1 MIDPKIL
8 KENIQSCKDNLA
20 KRGYS
25 LDDKKFLSL
34 ENQRKDL
41 QTRVE
46 DLQSQKNKLSK
57 NFGELKKSGQSTD
70 ELALELEKIKS
81 QTIDLEKNLSVIQK
95 EISTFLM
102 DIPNLISEDTPTGTS
117 EDDNK
122 LIEEYLKPQVLKSD
136 SHIEIT
142 DQISLELGNKLSGS
156 RFSVLK
162 GSVAKLHRSLCT
174 YMINEAID
182 NGYEETYVPYIVNYD
197 ALEGT
202 GQLPKF
208 EEDLFKLSNDQYL
221 IPTAEVP
228 LTNLLRDST
237 LNESDLP
244 VKLTAHTP
252 CFRSEAGNYGK
263 DTKGMIRQHQ
273 FEKVELVKFV
283 HPEESDKALEDLT
296 DNAAQLLDKLELSY
310 RKVVLCTGDLGFSS
324 AKTIDLEVWLP
335 SQNCFREISSC
346 SNFRDFQAR
355 RINVKVKNSKNK
367 YIPHTLNGSALAVG
381 RTLVAILE
389 NNYVE
394 GEGVRVPNVLSKYLD
409 FSLIEEKN

>member
-8 KENIQSCKDNLA
+8 KEDIQSCKDNLA

-41 QTRVE
+41 QTNVE
-46 DLQSQKNKLSK
+46 ELQAQKNKLSK

-70 ELALELEKIKS
+70 ELSLELEKIKS
-81 QTIDLEKNLSVIQK
+81 QTIDLEKNLSLLQK

-102 DIPNLISEDTPTGTS
+102 DIPNLISEDTPPGTS

-122 LIEEYLKPQVLKSD
+122 LIEEYLKPQVFKSD

-162 GSVAKLHRSLCT
+162 GSVAKLHRSLCS
-174 YMINEAID
+174 YMINEAIN

-228 LTNLLRDST
+228 LTNLFRDQIVSEDT
-237 LNESDLP
+237 LP
-244 VKLTAHTP
+244 IKLTAHTP
-252 CFRSEAGNYGK
+252 CFRSEAGSYGK
-263 DTKGMIRQHQ
+263 DTNGLIRLHQ
-273 FEKVELVKFV
+273 FDKVEIVQIVK
-283 HPEESDKALEDLT
+283 PQDSENALEEITSHAKSILK
-296 DNAAQLLDKLELSY
+296 KLELPF
-310 RKVVLCTGDLGFSS
+310 KVVQLCSGDVGFSAS
-324 AKTIDLEVWLP
+324 KTFDIEVWMP
-335 SQNCFREISSC
+335 SQQKYREISSC
-346 SNFRDFQAR
+346 SNFLDFQAR
-355 RINVKVKNSKNK
+355 RSKIRFKENGNNHFV
-367 YIPHTLNGSALAVG
+367 HTLNGSALAVG
-381 RTLVAILE
+381 RTLIAVIE
-389 NNYVE
+389 NNFNQKLKIINIPKELQNLMDAEV
-394 GEGVRVPNVLSKYLD
+394 
-409 FSLIEEKN
+409 IEL

>member
-41 QTRVE
+41 QISVE
-46 DLQSQKNKLSK
+46 DLQAQKNKLSK

-70 ELALELEKIKS
+70 ELALELEEIKS
-81 QTIDLEKNLSVIQK
+81 QTTDLEKTLSALQI
-95 EISTFLM
+95 EISSFLM
-102 DIPNLISEDTPTGTS
+102 DIPNLISEDTPTGTC

-122 LIEEYLKPQVLKSD
+122 LIEEYLKPHVLKSD
-136 SHIEIT
+136 SHLDIT

-162 GSVAKLHRSLCT
+162 GNVAKLHRSLCT
-174 YMINEAID
+174 YMINEAIN

-228 LTNLLRDST
+228 LTNLFRDQIVDQ
-237 LNESDLP
+237 DLLP
-244 VKLTAHTP
+244 IKLTAHTP
-252 CFRSEAGNYGK
+252 CFRSEAGSYGK
-263 DTKGMIRQHQ
+263 DTNGLIRLHQ
-273 FEKVELVKFV
+273 FDKVEIVQIVK
-283 HPEESDKALEDLT
+283 PQDSDKALGEITSHAKSVLE
-296 DNAAQLLDKLELSY
+296 KLELPY
-310 RKVVLCTGDLGFSS
+310 RVVQLCSGDVGFSAS
-324 AKTIDLEVWLP
+324 KTFDIEVWMP
-335 SQNCFREISSC
+335 SQEKYREISSC
-346 SNFRDFQAR
+346 SNFLDFQAR
-355 RINVKVKNSKNK
+355 RSKIRFKENGKNRFV
-367 YIPHTLNGSALAVG
+367 HTLNGSALAVG
-381 RTLVAILE
+381 RTLIAVIE
-389 NNYVE
+389 NNF
-394 GEGVRVPNVLSKYLD
+394 NKKLK
-409 FSLIEEKN
+409 LINIPKELQNLMDADIIEL

>member
-25 LDDKKFLSL
+25 LDDEKFLSL

-57 NFGELKKSGQSTD
+57 NFGKLKKSGQSTD
-70 ELALELEKIKS
+70 VLALELEEIKS
-81 QTIDLEKNLSVIQK
+81 QTTDLEKNLSALQI
-95 EISTFLM
+95 EISSFLM

-136 SHIEIT
+136 SHLDIT

-162 GSVAKLHRSLCT
+162 GNVAKLHRSLCT
-174 YMINEAID
+174 YMINEAIN

-228 LTNLLRDST
+228 LTNLFRDQIVDQ
-237 LNESDLP
+237 DLLP
-244 VKLTAHTP
+244 IKLTAHTP
-252 CFRSEAGNYGK
+252 CFRSEAGSYGK
-263 DTKGMIRQHQ
+263 DTNGLIRLHQ
-273 FEKVELVKFV
+273 FDKVEIVQIVK
-283 HPEESDKALEDLT
+283 PQDSDKALGEITSHAKSVLE
-296 DNAAQLLDKLELSY
+296 KLELPY
-310 RKVVLCTGDLGFSS
+310 RVVQLCSGDVGFSAS
-324 AKTIDLEVWLP
+324 KTFDIEVWMP
-335 SQNCFREISSC
+335 SQEKYREISSC
-346 SNFRDFQAR
+346 SNFSDFQAR
-355 RINVKVKNSKNK
+355 RSKIRFKENGKNHFA
-367 YIPHTLNGSALAVG
+367 HTLNGSALAVG
-381 RTLVAILE
+381 RTLIAVIE
-389 NNYVE
+389 NNF
-394 GEGVRVPNVLSKYLD
+394 NKKLK
-409 FSLIEEKN
+409 LINIPKELQNLMDADIIEL

>member
-34 ENQRKDL
+34 EKQRKDL

-46 DLQSQKNKLSK
+46 DLQSKKNKLSK

-70 ELALELEKIKS
+70 ELSLELEKIKS
-81 QTIDLEKNLSVIQK
+81 QTTDLEKNLSALQI
-95 EISTFLM
+95 EISSFLM

-136 SHIEIT
+136 SHLDIT

-162 GSVAKLHRSLCT
+162 GNVAKLHRSLCT
-174 YMINEAID
+174 YMINEAIN

-228 LTNLLRDST
+228 LTNLFRDQIVDQ
-237 LNESDLP
+237 DLLP
-244 VKLTAHTP
+244 IKLTAHTP
-252 CFRSEAGNYGK
+252 CFRSEAGSYGK
-263 DTKGMIRQHQ
+263 DTNGLIRLHQ
-273 FEKVELVKFV
+273 FDKVEIVQIVK
-283 HPEESDKALEDLT
+283 PQDSNKALGEITSHAKSVLE
-296 DNAAQLLDKLELSY
+296 KLELPY
-310 RKVVLCTGDLGFSS
+310 RVVQLCSGDLGFSAS
-324 AKTIDLEVWLP
+324 KTFDIEVWMP
-335 SQNCFREISSC
+335 SQEKYREISSC
-346 SNFRDFQAR
+346 SNFSDFQAR
-355 RINVKVKNSKNK
+355 RSKIRFKENGK
-367 YIPHTLNGSALAVG
+367 SHFVHTLNGSALAVG
-381 RTLVAILE
+381 RTLIAVIE
-389 NNYVE
+389 NNL
-394 GEGVRVPNVLSKYLD
+394 NKKLK
-409 FSLIEEKN
+409 LINIPKELQNLMDADIIEL

>member
-8 KENIQSCKDNLA
+8 KEDIQSCKDNLA

-41 QTRVE
+41 QTNVE
-46 DLQSQKNKLSK
+46 ELQAQKNKLSK
-57 NFGELKKSGQSTD
+57 NFGELKKSGESTD
-70 ELALELEKIKS
+70 ELSLELEKIKL
-81 QTIDLEKNLSVIQK
+81 QTIDLEKNLSVLQK

-102 DIPNLISEDTPTGTS
+102 DIPNLISEDTPTGTC

-174 YMINEAID
+174 YMINEAIN

-208 EEDLFKLSNDQYL
+208 EEDLFRLSNDQYL

-228 LTNLLRDST
+228 LTNLFRDQIVS
-237 LNESDLP
+237 EDVLP
-244 VKLTAHTP
+244 LKLTAHTP
-252 CFRSEAGNYGK
+252 CFRSEAGSYGK
-263 DTKGMIRQHQ
+263 DTNGLIRLHQ
-273 FEKVELVKFV
+273 FDKVEIVQIVK
-283 HPEESDKALEDLT
+283 PQDSEKALEEITSHAKSILK
-296 DNAAQLLDKLELSY
+296 KLELPF
-310 RKVVLCTGDLGFSS
+310 KVVQLCSGDVGFSAS
-324 AKTIDLEVWLP
+324 KTFDIEVWMP
-335 SQNCFREISSC
+335 SQEKYREISSC
-346 SNFRDFQAR
+346 SNFLDFQAR
-355 RINVKVKNSKNK
+355 RSKIRFKENGNNRFV
-367 YIPHTLNGSALAVG
+367 HTLNGSALAVG
-381 RTLVAILE
+381 RTLIALIE
-389 NNYVE
+389 NNF
-394 GEGVRVPNVLSKYLD
+394 NHKLK
-409 FSLIEEKN
+409 LIYIPKELQKLMDAEVIEL

>member
-41 QTRVE
+41 QISVE
-46 DLQSQKNKLSK
+46 DLQAQKNKLSK

-70 ELALELEKIKS
+70 ELALELEEIKS
-81 QTIDLEKNLSVIQK
+81 QTTDLEKTLSALQI
-95 EISTFLM
+95 EISSFLM

-136 SHIEIT
+136 SHLDIT

-162 GSVAKLHRSLCT
+162 GNVAKLHRSLCT
-174 YMINEAID
+174 YMINEAIN

-228 LTNLLRDST
+228 LTNLFRDQIVDQ
-237 LNESDLP
+237 DLLP
-244 VKLTAHTP
+244 IKLTAHTP
-252 CFRSEAGNYGK
+252 CFRSEAGSYGK
-263 DTKGMIRQHQ
+263 DTNGLIRLHQ
-273 FEKVELVKFV
+273 FDKVEIVQIVK
-283 HPEESDKALEDLT
+283 PQDSDKALGEITSHAKSVLE
-296 DNAAQLLDKLELSY
+296 KLELPY
-310 RKVVLCTGDLGFSS
+310 RVVQLCSGDVGFSAS
-324 AKTIDLEVWLP
+324 KTFDIEVWMP
-335 SQNCFREISSC
+335 SQEKYREISSC
-346 SNFRDFQAR
+346 SNFSDFQAR
-355 RINVKVKNSKNK
+355 RSKIRFKENGKNHFV
-367 YIPHTLNGSALAVG
+367 HTLNGSALAVG
-381 RTLVAILE
+381 RTLIAVIE
-389 NNYVE
+389 NNF
-394 GEGVRVPNVLSKYLD
+394 NKKLK
-409 FSLIEEKN
+409 LINIPKQLQNLMDADIIEL

>member
-41 QTRVE
+41 QNRVE
-46 DLQSQKNKLSK
+46 DLQAQKNKLSK
-57 NFGELKKSGQSTD
+57 NFGVLKKSGQSTD
-70 ELALELEKIKS
+70 ELALELEEIKS
-81 QTIDLEKNLSVIQK
+81 QTTDLEKNFSELQI
-95 EISTFLM
+95 EISSFLM
-102 DIPNLISEDTPTGTS
+102 DIPNLISEDTPIGTS

-136 SHIEIT
+136 SHLDIT

-162 GSVAKLHRSLCT
+162 GNVARLHRSLCT
-174 YMINEAID
+174 YMISEAIN

-228 LTNLLRDST
+228 LTNLFRDQIVDQ
-237 LNESDLP
+237 DLLP
-244 VKLTAHTP
+244 IKLTAHTP
-252 CFRSEAGNYGK
+252 CFRSEAGSYGK
-263 DTKGMIRQHQ
+263 DTNGLIRLHQ
-273 FEKVELVKFV
+273 FDKVEIVQIVK
-283 HPEESDKALEDLT
+283 PQDSDTALGEITSHAKSVLE
-296 DNAAQLLDKLELSY
+296 KLELPY
-310 RKVVLCTGDLGFSS
+310 RVVQLCSGDVGFSAS
-324 AKTIDLEVWLP
+324 KTFDIEVWMP
-335 SQNCFREISSC
+335 SQEKYREISSC
-346 SNFRDFQAR
+346 SNFSDFQAR
-355 RINVKVKNSKNK
+355 RSKIRFKEKGMNQFV
-367 YIPHTLNGSALAVG
+367 HTLNGSALAVG
-381 RTLVAILE
+381 RTLIAVIE
-389 NNYVE
+389 NNF
-394 GEGVRVPNVLSKYLD
+394 NKKLK
-409 FSLIEEKN
+409 LINIPKELQNLMDADIIEL

>member
-57 NFGELKKSGQSTD
+57 NFGVLKKSGQSTD
-70 ELALELEKIKS
+70 ELALELEEIKS
-81 QTIDLEKNLSVIQK
+81 QTTDLEKNFSELQI
-95 EISTFLM
+95 EISSFLM
-102 DIPNLISEDTPTGTS
+102 DIPNLISEDTPIGTS

-136 SHIEIT
+136 SHLDIT

-162 GSVAKLHRSLCT
+162 GNVAKLHRSLCT
-174 YMINEAID
+174 YMISEAIN

-228 LTNLLRDST
+228 LTNLFRDQIVDQ
-237 LNESDLP
+237 DLLP
-244 VKLTAHTP
+244 IKLTAHTP
-252 CFRSEAGNYGK
+252 CFRSEAGSYGK
-263 DTKGMIRQHQ
+263 DTNGLIRLHQ
-273 FEKVELVKFV
+273 FDKVEIVQIVK
-283 HPEESDKALEDLT
+283 PQDSDTALGEITSHAKSVLE
-296 DNAAQLLDKLELSY
+296 KLELPY
-310 RKVVLCTGDLGFSS
+310 RVVQLCSGDVGFSAS
-324 AKTIDLEVWLP
+324 KTFDIEVWMP
-335 SQNCFREISSC
+335 SQEKYREISSC
-346 SNFRDFQAR
+346 SNFSDFQAR
-355 RINVKVKNSKNK
+355 RSKIRFKEKGMNQFV
-367 YIPHTLNGSALAVG
+367 HTLNGSALAVG
-381 RTLVAILE
+381 RTLIAVIE
-389 NNYVE
+389 NNF
-394 GEGVRVPNVLSKYLD
+394 NKKLK
-409 FSLIEEKN
+409 LINIPKELQNLMDADIIEL

>member
-8 KENIQSCKDNLA
+8 KEDIQSCKDNLA

-41 QTRVE
+41 QTNVE
-46 DLQSQKNKLSK
+46 ELQAQKNKLSK

-70 ELALELEKIKS
+70 ELSLELEKIKS
-81 QTIDLEKNLSVIQK
+81 QTIDLEKNLSVLQK

-174 YMINEAID
+174 YMINEAIN

-228 LTNLLRDST
+228 LTNLFRDQIVS
-237 LNESDLP
+237 EDILP
-244 VKLTAHTP
+244 IKLTAHTP
-252 CFRSEAGNYGK
+252 CFRSEAGSYGK
-263 DTKGMIRQHQ
+263 DTNGLIRLHQ
-273 FEKVELVKFV
+273 FDKVEIVQIVK
-283 HPEESDKALEDLT
+283 PQDSENALEEITSHAKSILK
-296 DNAAQLLDKLELSY
+296 KLELPF
-310 RKVVLCTGDLGFSS
+310 KVVQLCSGDVGFSAS
-324 AKTIDLEVWLP
+324 KTFDIEVWMP
-335 SQNCFREISSC
+335 SQEKYREISSC
-346 SNFRDFQAR
+346 SNFLDFQAR
-355 RINVKVKNSKNK
+355 RSKIRFKENGNNRFV
-367 YIPHTLNGSALAVG
+367 HTLNGSALAVG
-381 RTLVAILE
+381 RTLIALIE
-389 NNYVE
+389 NNF
-394 GEGVRVPNVLSKYLD
+394 NQKLK
-409 FSLIEEKN
+409 LINIPKELQNLMDAEVIEL

>member
-8 KENIQSCKDNLA
+8 KEDIQSCKDNLA

-41 QTRVE
+41 QTNVE
-46 DLQSQKNKLSK
+46 ELQAQKNKLSK

-81 QTIDLEKNLSVIQK
+81 QTIDLEKNLSLLQT

-174 YMINEAID
+174 YMINEAIN

-228 LTNLLRDST
+228 LTNLFRDQIVS
-237 LNESDLP
+237 EDRLP
-244 VKLTAHTP
+244 IKLTAHTP
-252 CFRSEAGNYGK
+252 CFRSEAGSYGK
-263 DTKGMIRQHQ
+263 DTNGLIRLHQ
-273 FEKVELVKFV
+273 FDKVEIVQIVK
-283 HPEESDKALEDLT
+283 PQDSNKALGEITSHAKSVLE
-296 DNAAQLLDKLELSY
+296 KLELPY
-310 RKVVLCTGDLGFSS
+310 RVVQLCSGDVGFSS
-324 AKTIDLEVWLP
+324 SKTFDIEVWMP
-335 SQNCFREISSC
+335 SQEKYREISSC
-346 SNFRDFQAR
+346 SNFSDFQAR
-355 RINVKVKNSKNK
+355 RSKIRFKENGKNHFV
-367 YIPHTLNGSALAVG
+367 HTLNGSALAVG
-381 RTLVAILE
+381 RTLIAVIE
-389 NNYVE
+389 NNF
-394 GEGVRVPNVLSKYLD
+394 NQKLK
-409 FSLIEEKN
+409 LINIPKELQNLMDAEVIEL

>member
-41 QTRVE
+41 QNRVE
-46 DLQSQKNKLSK
+46 DLQAQKNKLSK
-57 NFGELKKSGQSTD
+57 NFGVLKKSGQSTD
-70 ELALELEKIKS
+70 ELALELEEIKS
-81 QTIDLEKNLSVIQK
+81 QTTDLEKNFSELQI
-95 EISTFLM
+95 EISSFLM
-102 DIPNLISEDTPTGTS
+102 DIPNLISEDTPIGTS

-136 SHIEIT
+136 SHLDIT

-162 GSVAKLHRSLCT
+162 GNVAKLHRSLCT
-174 YMINEAID
+174 YMISEAIN

-228 LTNLLRDST
+228 LTNLFRDQIVDQ
-237 LNESDLP
+237 DLLP
-244 VKLTAHTP
+244 IKLTAHTP
-252 CFRSEAGNYGK
+252 CFRSEAGSYGK
-263 DTKGMIRQHQ
+263 DTNGLIRLHQ
-273 FEKVELVKFV
+273 FDKVEIVQIVK
-283 HPEESDKALEDLT
+283 PQDSDTALGEITSHAKSVLE
-296 DNAAQLLDKLELSY
+296 KLELPY
-310 RKVVLCTGDLGFSS
+310 RVVQLCSGDVGFSAS
-324 AKTIDLEVWLP
+324 KTFDIEVWMP
-335 SQNCFREISSC
+335 SQEKYREISSC
-346 SNFRDFQAR
+346 SNFSDFQAR
-355 RINVKVKNSKNK
+355 RSKIRFKEKGMNQFV
-367 YIPHTLNGSALAVG
+367 HTLNGSALAVG
-381 RTLVAILE
+381 RTLIAVIE
-389 NNYVE
+389 NNF
-394 GEGVRVPNVLSKYLD
+394 NKKLK
-409 FSLIEEKN
+409 LINIPKELQNLMDADIIEL

>member
-25 LDDKKFLSL
+25 LDDEKFLSL

-70 ELALELEKIKS
+70 VLALELEEIKS
-81 QTIDLEKNLSVIQK
+81 QTTDLEKTLSALQI
-95 EISTFLM
+95 EISSFLM

-136 SHIEIT
+136 SHLDIT

-174 YMINEAID
+174 YMINQAIN

-228 LTNLLRDST
+228 LTNLFRDQIVDQN
-237 LNESDLP
+237 LLP
-244 VKLTAHTP
+244 IKLTAHTP
-252 CFRSEAGNYGK
+252 CFRSEAGSYGK
-263 DTKGMIRQHQ
+263 DTNGLIRLHQ
-273 FEKVELVKFV
+273 FDKVEIVQIVK
-283 HPEESDKALEDLT
+283 PQDSDKALGEITSHAKSVLE
-296 DNAAQLLDKLELSY
+296 KLELPY
-310 RKVVLCTGDLGFSS
+310 RVVQLCSGDVGFSAS
-324 AKTIDLEVWLP
+324 KTFDIEVWMP
-335 SQNCFREISSC
+335 SQEKYREISSC
-346 SNFRDFQAR
+346 SNFSDFQAR
-355 RINVKVKNSKNK
+355 RSKIRFKENGKNHFV
-367 YIPHTLNGSALAVG
+367 HTLNGSALAVG
-381 RTLVAILE
+381 RTLIAVIE
-389 NNYVE
+389 NNF
-394 GEGVRVPNVLSKYLD
+394 NKKLK
-409 FSLIEEKN
+409 LINIPKELQNLMDADIIEL

>member
-8 KENIQSCKDNLA
+8 KEDIQSCKDNLA

-34 ENQRKDL
+34 ESQRKDL
-41 QTRVE
+41 QTNVE
-46 DLQSQKNKLSK
+46 ELQAQKNKLSK

-70 ELALELEKIKS
+70 ELSLELEKIKS
-81 QTIDLEKNLSVIQK
+81 QTIDLEKNLSLLQK

-102 DIPNLISEDTPTGTS
+102 DIPNLISKDTPPGTS

-162 GSVAKLHRSLCT
+162 GSVARLHRALCT
-174 YMINEAID
+174 YMINEAIN

-228 LTNLLRDST
+228 LTNLFRDQIVS
-237 LNESDLP
+237 EDILP
-244 VKLTAHTP
+244 IKLTAHTP
-252 CFRSEAGNYGK
+252 CFRSEAGSYGK
-263 DTKGMIRQHQ
+263 DTNGLIRLHQ
-273 FEKVELVKFV
+273 FDKVEIVQIVK
-283 HPEESDKALEDLT
+283 PQDSDKALEEITSHAKSILK
-296 DNAAQLLDKLELSY
+296 KLELPF
-310 RKVVLCTGDLGFSS
+310 KIVQLCSGDVGFSAS
-324 AKTIDLEVWLP
+324 KTFDIEVWMP
-335 SQNCFREISSC
+335 SQEKYREISSC
-346 SNFRDFQAR
+346 SNFSDFQAR
-355 RINVKVKNSKNK
+355 RSKIRFKENGKNHFA
-367 YIPHTLNGSALAVG
+367 HTLNGSALAVG
-381 RTLVAILE
+381 RTLIAVIE
-389 NNYVE
+389 NNFDQK
-394 GEGVRVPNVLSKYLD
+394 LK
-409 FSLIEEKN
+409 LINIPKELQNLMDADVIEL

>member
-8 KENIQSCKDNLA
+8 KEDIQSCKDNLA

-41 QTRVE
+41 QTNVE
-46 DLQSQKNKLSK
+46 ELQAQKNKLSK

-70 ELALELEKIKS
+70 ELSLELEKIKS
-81 QTIDLEKNLSVIQK
+81 QTIDLEKNLSLLQK

-102 DIPNLISEDTPTGTS
+102 DIPNLISKDTPPGTS

-122 LIEEYLKPQVLKSD
+122 LIEEYLKPQALKSD

-162 GSVAKLHRSLCT
+162 GSVARLHRSLCT
-174 YMINEAID
+174 YMINEAIN

-228 LTNLLRDST
+228 LTNLFRDQIVS
-237 LNESDLP
+237 EDILP
-244 VKLTAHTP
+244 IKLTAHTP
-252 CFRSEAGNYGK
+252 CFRSEAGSYGK
-263 DTKGMIRQHQ
+263 DTNGLIRLHQ
-273 FEKVELVKFV
+273 FDKVEIVQIVK
-283 HPEESDKALEDLT
+283 PQDSENALEEITSHAKSILK
-296 DNAAQLLDKLELSY
+296 KLELPF
-310 RKVVLCTGDLGFSS
+310 KVVQLCSGDVGFSAS
-324 AKTIDLEVWLP
+324 KTFDIEVWMP
-335 SQNCFREISSC
+335 SQEKYREISSC
-346 SNFRDFQAR
+346 SNFLDFQAR
-355 RINVKVKNSKNK
+355 RSKIRFKENGNNHFV
-367 YIPHTLNGSALAVG
+367 HTLNGSALAVG
-381 RTLVAILE
+381 RTLIAVIE
-389 NNYVE
+389 NNFNQKLKIINIPKDLQNLMDAEV
-394 GEGVRVPNVLSKYLD
+394 
-409 FSLIEEKN
+409 IEL

>member
-8 KENIQSCKDNLA
+8 KEDIQSCKDNLA

-41 QTRVE
+41 QTNVE
-46 DLQSQKNKLSK
+46 ELQAQKNKLSK

-70 ELALELEKIKS
+70 ELSLELEKIKS
-81 QTIDLEKNLSVIQK
+81 QTIDLEKNLSLLQT

-102 DIPNLISEDTPTGTS
+102 DIPNLISEDTPPGTS
-117 EDDNK
+117 VDDNK

-162 GSVAKLHRSLCT
+162 GSVARLHRSLCT
-174 YMINEAID
+174 YMINEAIN

-228 LTNLLRDST
+228 LTNLFRDQIVS
-237 LNESDLP
+237 EDILP
-244 VKLTAHTP
+244 IKLTAHTP
-252 CFRSEAGNYGK
+252 CFRSEAGSYGK
-263 DTKGMIRQHQ
+263 DTNGLIRLHQ
-273 FEKVELVKFV
+273 FDKVEIVQIVK
-283 HPEESDKALEDLT
+283 PQDSENALEEITSHAKSILK
-296 DNAAQLLDKLELSY
+296 KLELPF
-310 RKVVLCTGDLGFSS
+310 KVVQLCSGDVGFSAS
-324 AKTIDLEVWLP
+324 KTFDIEVWMP
-335 SQNCFREISSC
+335 SQEKYREISSC
-346 SNFRDFQAR
+346 SNFLDFQAR
-355 RINVKVKNSKNK
+355 RSKIRFKENGNNHFV
-367 YIPHTLNGSALAVG
+367 HTLNGSALAVG
-381 RTLVAILE
+381 RTLIAVIE
-389 NNYVE
+389 NNFNQKLKIINIPKELQNLMDAEV
-394 GEGVRVPNVLSKYLD
+394 
-409 FSLIEEKN
+409 IEL

>member
-8 KENIQSCKDNLA
+8 KEDIQSCKDNLA

-41 QTRVE
+41 QTNVE
-46 DLQSQKNKLSK
+46 ELQAQKNKLSK

-81 QTIDLEKNLSVIQK
+81 QSIDLEKNLSLLQT

-122 LIEEYLKPQVLKSD
+122 LIEEYLKPHVLKSD

-174 YMINEAID
+174 YMINEAIN

-228 LTNLLRDST
+228 LTNLFRDQIVS
-237 LNESDLP
+237 EDILP
-244 VKLTAHTP
+244 IKLTAHTP
-252 CFRSEAGNYGK
+252 CFRSEAGSYGK
-263 DTKGMIRQHQ
+263 DTNGLIRLHQ
-273 FEKVELVKFV
+273 FDKVEIVQIVK
-283 HPEESDKALEDLT
+283 PQDSNKALGEITSHAKSVLE
-296 DNAAQLLDKLELSY
+296 KLELPY
-310 RKVVLCTGDLGFSS
+310 RVVQLCSGDVGFSS
-324 AKTIDLEVWLP
+324 SKTFDIEVWMP
-335 SQNCFREISSC
+335 SQEKYREISSC
-346 SNFRDFQAR
+346 SNFSDFQAR
-355 RINVKVKNSKNK
+355 RSKIRFKENGKNHFV
-367 YIPHTLNGSALAVG
+367 HTLNGSALAVG
-381 RTLVAILE
+381 RTLIAVIE
-389 NNYVE
+389 NNF
-394 GEGVRVPNVLSKYLD
+394 NQKLK
-409 FSLIEEKN
+409 LINIPKELQNLMDADVIEL

>member
-8 KENIQSCKDNLA
+8 KEDIQSCKDNLA

-41 QTRVE
+41 QTNVE
-46 DLQSQKNKLSK
+46 ELQAQKNKLSK

-70 ELALELEKIKS
+70 ELSLELEKIKS
-81 QTIDLEKNLSVIQK
+81 QTIDLEKNLSVLQK

-162 GSVAKLHRSLCT
+162 GSVARLHRSLCT
-174 YMINEAID
+174 YMINEAIN

-228 LTNLLRDST
+228 LTNLFRDQIVS
-237 LNESDLP
+237 EDILP
-244 VKLTAHTP
+244 IKLTAHTP
-252 CFRSEAGNYGK
+252 CFRSEAGSYGK
-263 DTKGMIRQHQ
+263 DTNGLIRLHQ
-273 FEKVELVKFV
+273 FDKVEIVQIVK
-283 HPEESDKALEDLT
+283 PQDSENALEEITSHAKSILK
-296 DNAAQLLDKLELSY
+296 KLELPF
-310 RKVVLCTGDLGFSS
+310 KVVQLCSGDVGFSAS
-324 AKTIDLEVWLP
+324 KTFDIEVWMP
-335 SQNCFREISSC
+335 SQEKYREISSC
-346 SNFRDFQAR
+346 SNFLDFQAR
-355 RINVKVKNSKNK
+355 RSKIRFKENGNNHFV
-367 YIPHTLNGSALAVG
+367 HTLNGSALAVG
-381 RTLVAILE
+381 RTLIAVIE
-389 NNYVE
+389 NNFNQKLKIINIPKELQNLMDAEV
-394 GEGVRVPNVLSKYLD
+394 
-409 FSLIEEKN
+409 IEL

>member
-34 ENQRKDL
+34 EKQRKDL

-46 DLQSQKNKLSK
+46 DLQSKKNKLSK

-70 ELALELEKIKS
+70 QLALELEEIKS
-81 QTIDLEKNLSVIQK
+81 QTTDLEKNLSALQI
-95 EISTFLM
+95 EISSFLM

-136 SHIEIT
+136 SHLDIT

-162 GSVAKLHRSLCT
+162 GNVAKLHRSLCT
-174 YMINEAID
+174 YMINEAIN

-228 LTNLLRDST
+228 LTNLFRDQIVS
-237 LNESDLP
+237 EDILP
-244 VKLTAHTP
+244 IKLTAHTP
-252 CFRSEAGNYGK
+252 CFRSEAGSYGK
-263 DTKGMIRQHQ
+263 DTNGLIRLHQ
-273 FEKVELVKFV
+273 FDKVEIVQIVK
-283 HPEESDKALEDLT
+283 PQDSEKALEEITSHAKSILQKLDLPF
-296 DNAAQLLDKLELSY
+296 
-310 RKVVLCTGDLGFSS
+310 KVVQLCSGDVGFSAS
-324 AKTIDLEVWLP
+324 KTFDIEVWMP
-335 SQNCFREISSC
+335 SQEKYREISSC
-346 SNFRDFQAR
+346 SNFSDFQAR
-355 RINVKVKNSKNK
+355 RSKIRFKENGKNHFV
-367 YIPHTLNGSALAVG
+367 HTLNGSALAVG
-381 RTLVAILE
+381 RTLIAVIE
-389 NNYVE
+389 NNF
-394 GEGVRVPNVLSKYLD
+394 NQKLK
-409 FSLIEEKN
+409 LINIPKELQNLMDAEVIEV

>member
-8 KENIQSCKDNLA
+8 KEDIKSCKNNLA
-20 KRGYS
+20 KRGYN
-25 LDDKKFLSL
+25 LDDKKFLSM

-41 QTRVE
+41 QTSVE
-46 DLQSQKNKLSK
+46 DLQAQKNKFSK

-70 ELALELEKIKS
+70 ELSLELEEIKS
-81 QTIDLEKNLSVIQK
+81 QTIDLEKNLSTLQN

-162 GSVAKLHRSLCT
+162 GNVAKLHRSLCT
-174 YMINEAID
+174 YMINEAIN

-208 EEDLFKLSNDQYL
+208 EEDLFKLSNDQFL

-228 LTNLLRDST
+228 LTNLFRDQIVS
-237 LNESDLP
+237 EDMLP
-244 VKLTAHTP
+244 IKLTAHTP
-252 CFRSEAGNYGK
+252 CFRSEAGSYGK
-263 DTKGMIRQHQ
+263 DTNGLIRLHQ
-273 FEKVELVKFV
+273 FDKVEIVQIVK
-283 HPEESDKALEDLT
+283 PQDSEKALDEITSHAKSILK
-296 DNAAQLLDKLELSY
+296 KLELPF
-310 RKVVLCTGDLGFSS
+310 KVVQLCSGDVGFS
-324 AKTIDLEVWLP
+324 ANKTFDIEVWMP
-335 SQNCFREISSC
+335 SQEKYREISSC
-346 SNFRDFQAR
+346 SNFLDFQAR
-355 RINVKVKNSKNK
+355 RSKIRFKENGNNHFV
-367 YIPHTLNGSALAVG
+367 HTLNGSALAVG
-381 RTLVAILE
+381 RTLIAVIE
-389 NNYVE
+389 NNF
-394 GEGVRVPNVLSKYLD
+394 NQKLK
-409 FSLIEEKN
+409 LINIPKELQNLMDADVIEL

>member
-41 QTRVE
+41 QNRVE
-46 DLQSQKNKLSK
+46 DLQAQKNKLSK
-57 NFGELKKSGQSTD
+57 NFGVLKKSGQSTD
-70 ELALELEKIKS
+70 ELALELKEIKS
-81 QTIDLEKNLSVIQK
+81 QTTDLEKNFSELQI
-95 EISTFLM
+95 EISSFLM
-102 DIPNLISEDTPTGTS
+102 DIPNLISEDTPIGTS

-136 SHIEIT
+136 SHLDIT

-162 GSVAKLHRSLCT
+162 GNVARLHRSLCT
-174 YMINEAID
+174 YMISEAIN

-228 LTNLLRDST
+228 LTNLFRDQIVDQ
-237 LNESDLP
+237 DLLP
-244 VKLTAHTP
+244 IKLTAHTP
-252 CFRSEAGNYGK
+252 CFRSEAGSYGK
-263 DTKGMIRQHQ
+263 DTNGLIRLHQ
-273 FEKVELVKFV
+273 FDKVEIVQIVK
-283 HPEESDKALEDLT
+283 PQDSDTALGEITSHAKSVLE
-296 DNAAQLLDKLELSY
+296 KLELPY
-310 RKVVLCTGDLGFSS
+310 RVVQLCSGDVGFSAS
-324 AKTIDLEVWLP
+324 KTFDIEVWMP
-335 SQNCFREISSC
+335 SQEKYREISSC
-346 SNFRDFQAR
+346 SNFSDFQAR
-355 RINVKVKNSKNK
+355 RSKIRFKEKGMNQFV
-367 YIPHTLNGSALAVG
+367 HTLNGSALAVG
-381 RTLVAILE
+381 RTLIAVIE
-389 NNYVE
+389 NNF
-394 GEGVRVPNVLSKYLD
+394 NKKLK
-409 FSLIEEKN
+409 LINIPKELQNLMDADIIEL

>member
-8 KENIQSCKDNLA
+8 KEDIQSCKDNLA

-41 QTRVE
+41 QTNVE
-46 DLQSQKNKLSK
+46 ELQAQKNKLSK

-81 QTIDLEKNLSVIQK
+81 QTIDLEKNLSVLQT

-102 DIPNLISEDTPTGTS
+102 DIPNLISEDTPTGAS

-174 YMINEAID
+174 YMINEAIN

-228 LTNLLRDST
+228 LTNLFRDQIVS
-237 LNESDLP
+237 EDMLP
-244 VKLTAHTP
+244 IKLTAHTP
-252 CFRSEAGNYGK
+252 CFRSEAGSYGK
-263 DTKGMIRQHQ
+263 DTNGLIRLHQ
-273 FEKVELVKFV
+273 FDKVEIVQIVK
-283 HPEESDKALEDLT
+283 PQDSNKALGEITSHAKSVLE
-296 DNAAQLLDKLELSY
+296 KLELPY
-310 RKVVLCTGDLGFSS
+310 RVVQLCSGDVGFSS
-324 AKTIDLEVWLP
+324 SKTFDIEVWMP
-335 SQNCFREISSC
+335 SQEKYREISSC
-346 SNFRDFQAR
+346 SNFSDFQAR
-355 RINVKVKNSKNK
+355 RSKIRFKENGKNHFV
-367 YIPHTLNGSALAVG
+367 HTLNGSALAVG
-381 RTLVAILE
+381 RTLIAVIE
-389 NNYVE
+389 NNF
-394 GEGVRVPNVLSKYLD
+394 NQKLK
-409 FSLIEEKN
+409 LINIPKELQNLMDADVIEL

>member
-8 KENIQSCKDNLA
+8 KEDIQSCKDNLA

-41 QTRVE
+41 QTNVE
-46 DLQSQKNKLSK
+46 ELQAQKNKLSK

-70 ELALELEKIKS
+70 ELSLELEKIKS
-81 QTIDLEKNLSVIQK
+81 QTIDLEKNLSVLQK

-162 GSVAKLHRSLCT
+162 GSVARLHRSLCT
-174 YMINEAID
+174 YMINEAIN

-228 LTNLLRDST
+228 LTNLFRDQIVS
-237 LNESDLP
+237 EDILP
-244 VKLTAHTP
+244 IKLTAHTP
-252 CFRSEAGNYGK
+252 CFRSEAGSYGK
-263 DTKGMIRQHQ
+263 DTNGLIRLHQ
-273 FEKVELVKFV
+273 FDKVEIVQIVK
-283 HPEESDKALEDLT
+283 PQDSENALEEITSHAKSILK
-296 DNAAQLLDKLELSY
+296 KLELPF
-310 RKVVLCTGDLGFSS
+310 KVVQLCSGDVGFSAS
-324 AKTIDLEVWLP
+324 KTFDIEVWMP
-335 SQNCFREISSC
+335 SQEKYREISSC
-346 SNFRDFQAR
+346 SNFLDFQAR
-355 RINVKVKNSKNK
+355 RSKIRFKENGNNHFV
-367 YIPHTLNGSALAVG
+367 HTLNGSALAVG
-381 RTLVAILE
+381 RTLIAVIE
-389 NNYVE
+389 NNFNQKLKIINIPKELQKLMDAEV
-394 GEGVRVPNVLSKYLD
+394 
-409 FSLIEEKN
+409 IEL